1 MIWFVETSEDF
12 FAFKSMHDHS
22 FSLTMVDDF
31 TKCTCVYV
39 MKSNAEVWP
48 LLKKFFAL
56 AEYQFQTTIKIVRTD
71 NCLGFNINDFLLL
84 RCHLPMF
91 LCWFLSSKW
100 WHRTKT
106 PTYLN
111 VARSISCQAHLPP
124 KFFGRLHINDS
135 YLISRIPTPNYR
147 GEVF

>member
-1 MIWFVETSEDF
+1 
-12 FAFKSMHDHS
+12 MHDHS

-91 LCWFLSSKW
+91 LC
-100 WHRTKT
+100 
-106 PTYLN
+106 
-111 VARSISCQAHLPP
+111 
-124 KFFGRLHINDS
+124 
-135 YLISRIPTPNYR
+135 
-147 GEVF
+147 